1 MLWYRWKLGA
11 VLGCSILFSFQIPT
25 LSTAQ
30 EKITGLV
37 YYAIENLDTP
47 QSVLRGFAGSAGV
60 AFDNLILSPDTN
72 YRFWLLEAGEFRI
85 ANIDFTTPSS
95 GGNVAV
101 PDFNFRQA
109 SSHDSDGD
117 GLRDLAEFI
126 AGTNGLDPD
135 SDDDGIL
142 DSAEIRQGT
151 DALEGTPAR
160 TGLLATTDTPGTA
173 KDISAFN
180 DVVAV
185 ADSDRGVSVFNVFN
199 GMDPL
204 RIAQVNTPGSADAV
218 SIGGDFLAV
227 ADGASGLAV
236 IGLSDPPT
244 ASIIR
249 QIPFLSNVFC
259 VAADGQIAYVGLTNG
274 TVVMVDMGSGLE
286 IDRISLTNG
295 RIEDLRLYGGNLFAV
310 REGTLYVLSFI
321 NGALVEI
328 GSVAS
333 PGAKSTTSD
342 TRMRLFVAG
351 GLAYHV
357 NITGYNVIDVS
368 DPANPALLHSE
379 VTGAFGWKNIVTN
392 GNGLGIA
399 TTSPNSTFD
408 GPHNVSIYDVSDP
421 NNSPNFLTDFQ
432 TPGVARAVTIY
443 NGIAYVADHT
453 GGMSVVNYL
462 PYDSAGVPPAIT
474 ILEPQDGDSVEG
486 GSVVRV
492 QVNATDDV
500 QVRNVEF
507 YVDNQLLKTDGNYPF
522 EVTLPVG
529 LNIGDSSV
537 LVARASDTGGNAT
550 FSDPVVL
557 NITPDSTPPFIVSS
571 RPRDGT
577 LVGNISGVTIIFS
590 EAIAPDTL
598 TGDSFFITSAGAD
611 EILGNGDDAVVQ
623 GGEFA
628 QNEDGNIVTL
638 AFGDVLDEGTYQ
650 IRITTDVTDNIGNTL
665 SETFTSVF
673 SALSGSDRDGDGVPD
688 GLEVILGLDFENPDT
703 DGDGTPDGEEDN
715 DGDNIGNAL
724 EVFLGFDPSLV
735 DTDGDGINDD
745 LEDQDSDGLPDFAE
759 AQGGTNINNPD
770 TDSDG
775 YDDNLELL
783 SGSNPLDGDS
793 TPSKFVQTP
802 VVVYQ
807 NLVEQ
812 GGLPQENFTASPV
825 VIYQNL
831 SNDPDDQKSP
841 ASQVI
846 HYENTP

>member
-1 MLWYRWKLGA
+1 MVNNRDRLR
-11 VLGCSILFSFQIPT
+11 ILIGVCLFGLVAIKSV
-25 LSTAQ
+25 AQ

-47 QSVLRGFAGSAGV
+47 QSVLHGFAGSAGV
-60 AFDNLILSPDTN
+60 AFENLILSPDTN
-72 YRFWLLEAGEFRI
+72 YRIWLLEAGEFRI
-85 ANIDFTTPSS
+85 ANRDIKTPSS
-95 GGNVAV
+95 GGNLSL

-142 DSAEIRQGT
+142 DAAEIRQGT

-160 TGLLATTDTPGTA
+160 TGLLGTTDTPGTA
-173 KDISAFN
+173 KDIDAFN
-180 DVVAV
+180 DVVVV

-204 RIAQVNTPGSADAV
+204 RIAQVNTPGTADAV

-227 ADGASGLAV
+227 ADGPSGLAV
-236 IGLSDPPT
+236 INLSDPPT

-259 VAADGQIAYVGLTNG
+259 VATDGQIAYVGLVNG

-286 IDRISLTNG
+286 ITRINLTNG
-295 RIEDLRLYGGNLFAV
+295 RIEDMRLYGGNLFV
-310 REGTLYVLSFI
+310 IREGTLYVLEFR
-321 NGALVEI
+321 NGTLVEV
-328 GSVAS
+328 GSVSS
-333 PGAKSTTSD
+333 PGSRSTTSD

-357 NITGYNVIDVS
+357 NITGFNIIDVS
-368 DPANPALLHSE
+368 DPENPVLLHSE

-392 GNGLGIA
+392 GNGLAIA

-408 GPHNVSIYDVSDP
+408 GPHHVSVYDVSDSSS
-421 NNSPNFLTDFQ
+421 SPPFLAEFP

-453 GGMSVVNYL
+453 AGMSVVNYL
-462 PYDSAGVPPAIT
+462 SYDSAGVPPSVT
-474 ILEPQDGDSVEG
+474 ILEPENGDSVEG
-486 GSVVRV
+486 GSVIRV
-492 QVNATDDV
+492 QVEATDDV

-507 YVDNQLLKTDGNYPF
+507 YVDNQLLKTDGNFSF

-557 NITPDSTPPFIVSS
+557 NITPDITLPFIVSA
-571 RPRDGT
+571 RPRDGS
-577 LVGNISGVTIIFS
+577 LVGNVSGVTIIFS
-590 EAIAPDTL
+590 EAIDPDSI
-598 TGDSFFITSAGAD
+598 TGDSFSITSAGPD
-611 EILGNGDDAVVQ
+611 DILGNGDDFVLS

-628 QNEDGNIVTL
+628 QNDDGNIVTL

-650 IRITTDVTDNIGNTL
+650 INITTAITDNIGNPIAEAFSSL
-665 SETFTSVF
+665 F
-673 SALSGSDRDGDGVPD
+673 SALSGADRDGDGVPD
-688 GLEVILGLDFENPDT
+688 GVEVILGLDFENPDT

-724 EVFLGFDPSLV
+724 EIFLGFDPSLV

-745 LEDQDSDGLPDFAE
+745 LEDQDSDGLPDFQE

-770 TDSDG
+770 TDGDG

-783 SGSNPLDGDS
+783 SGSSPVNGDS
-793 TPSKFVQTP
+793 IPSSFIQSP
-802 VVVYQ
+802 AIVYQ

-812 GGLPQENFTASPV
+812 GGVPPENSTASPV
-825 VIYQNL
+825 VIFQNL
-831 SNDPDDQKSP
+831 SSDPDDVKSP
-841 ASQVI
+841 ASQVL